1 VRDLTEGSIPR
12 HLTALAMPIAIG
24 MLFQMLYFL
33 IDLYFVARL
42 GDTAIAGVGAAG
54 NVQFLVM
61 ALTQVLGVGTMAL
74 IAHASGRKDVADA
87 NLVFNQGLGL
97 ALACTVLTL
106 VGGYAGCAW
115 YMQTIAADAATAEA
129 GVAYLRAFLP
139 GLALQ
144 FALTTMGSAL
154 RGTGIAKPTMLVQVI
169 TVLLNALLAPV
180 LIAGW
185 LTGKPFGVAGAGWAS
200 TISIAV
206 GVALM
211 ALYFVRLEKFVGF
224 QRAYLRPQPATW
236 LRILH
241 IGLPPGGEFA
251 LMFVYMAVIY
261 WVIRGFGAEAQAGY
275 GIGMRVMQSIFLP
288 VMAVAFATAPLAGQ
302 NFGARKSDR
311 VRATFRVAA
320 WIGSVLMFALTLI
333 CQWRPQWFVHPF
345 TTDEEVVRV
354 AAQFLQIISWN
365 FVASGLI
372 FTCSGMFQAL
382 GNTRPALYASASR
395 LLTFVIPAIA
405 LASVA
410 GFELRQL
417 WLLSVASVTLQM
429 LISLIFLRRE
439 LRTRLP
445 PVSAPEVAPAA

>member
-1 VRDLTEGSIPR
+1 
-12 HLTALAMPIAIG
+12 
-24 MLFQMLYFL
+24 
-33 IDLYFVARL
+33 
-42 GDTAIAGVGAAG
+42 
-54 NVQFLVM
+54 
-61 ALTQVLGVGTMAL
+61 
-74 IAHASGRKDVADA
+74 
-87 NLVFNQGLGL
+87 
-97 ALACTVLTL
+97 
-106 VGGYAGCAW
+106 
-115 YMQTIAADAATAEA
+115 
-129 GVAYLRAFLP
+129 
-139 GLALQ
+139 
-144 FALTTMGSAL
+144 
-154 RGTGIAKPTMLVQVI
+154 
-169 TVLLNALLAPV
+169 
-180 LIAGW
+180 
-185 LTGKPFGVAGAGWAS
+185 
-200 TISIAV
+200 
-206 GVALM
+206 
-211 ALYFVRLEKFVGF
+211 
-224 QRAYLRPQPATW
+224 
-236 LRILH
+236 
-241 IGLPPGGEFA
+241 
-251 LMFVYMAVIY
+251 
-261 WVIRGFGAEAQAGY
+261 
-275 GIGMRVMQSIFLP
+275 MQSIFLP

-395 LLTFVIPAIA
+395 LLTFVVPAIA
-405 LASVA
+405 MTSTA

-445 PVSAPEVAPAA
+445 AVSPPEVAPAA

>member
-1 VRDLTEGSIPR
+1 MRDLTEGPISR
-12 HLTALAMPIAIG
+12 HLIALAMPIAIG

-42 GDTAIAGVGAAG
+42 GDTAIAGVSAAG

-74 IAHASGRKDVADA
+74 IAHASGRKDATDA

-97 ALACTVLTL
+97 ALACTLLTL

-115 YMQTIAADAATAEA
+115 YMRMIAADAATAEA
-129 GVAYLRAFLP
+129 GITYLQAFLP

-185 LTGKPFGVAGAGWAS
+185 LTGKAFGVAGAGWAS
-200 TISIAV
+200 TLSITV

-224 QRAYLRPQPATW
+224 ERKYLRPQLATW

-302 NFGARKSDR
+302 NVGAKKHDR

-320 WIGSVLMFALTLI
+320 LIGSVLMLALTLM

-345 TTDEEVVRV
+345 TTDVEVIAV

-395 LLTFVIPAIA
+395 LLTFVIPAIWM
-405 LASVA
+405 ASRQ

-417 WLLSVASVTLQM
+417 WLLSVATVTLQA
-429 LISLIFLRRE
+429 LISLILLRRE

-445 PVSAPEVAPAA
+445 PLAPATA